1 MNCRTGFLFPKASN
15 WQWSAQHKNDHQ
27 YHNPRY
33 HHCHRHLYHNR
44 RPDLAEITLSSPQGE
59 IPLGPSE
66 CLDTLSSQSP
76 AGTNML
82 VVIIIIIV
90 HITFTTTII
99 ICSRVAKIANSKNH
113 VIFKNFL
120 RQSSSF
126 PHSLPNVHQFDL
138 QESVAIASGFWDLVL
153 IISQMLQLIII
164 TSKWNVR
171 KSTLSGGGEWKTRG
185 GQHQNMQME
194 WFELI
199 LESASTS
206 PSSRQTPPSPSCPSP
221 WPYSWPAWE
230 LAVKVVSLISAFQT
244 FSQI

>member
-1 MNCRTGFLFPKASN
+1 MISPAQKWPSVSQFSLSSLPSISQSQPPSWFGRDYSLLSSGWDSLGTIGVSRHPVEPITSWHQHACR
-15 WQWSAQHKNDHQ
+15 
-27 YHNPRY
+27 HNH
-33 HHCHRHLYHNR
+33 HHCPY
-44 RPDLAEITLSSPQGE
+44 ITL
-59 IPLGPSE
+59 
-66 CLDTLSSQSP
+66 
-76 AGTNML
+76 
-82 VVIIIIIV
+82 
-90 HITFTTTII
+90 TTTII
-99 ICSRVAKIANSKNH
+99 ICSRVAKIANSKSH

-206 PSSRQTPPSPSCPSP
+206 PSSRQTPPFPSCSSP

-244 FSQI
+244 FNQN